1 MYTIGQVAEMFH
13 LPISTLRYYDKEG
26 LFPGLERKAGIRRFT
41 EQELEALRGFELE
54 DKPYRIAVCH
64 VPFMSAGE
72 MSGQFDIMPELYR
85 AWNAEVERMA
95 PEFMI
100 CGHVHWYEFYPAG
113 DENAKFAHNYPVI
126 VASSRRDGIGATAV
140 IFGDGET
147 EFRHIAKDGKVTET
161 FTLPRK

>member
-1 MYTIGQVAEMFH
+1 
-13 LPISTLRYYDKEG
+13 
-26 LFPGLERKAGIRRFT
+26 
-41 EQELEALRGFELE
+41 
-54 DKPYRIAVCH
+54 
-64 VPFMSAGE
+64 MSAGE

-147 EFRHIAKDGKVTET
+147 EFRHIAKGGKVTET